1 MIHLKDES
9 TGVPLIAS
17 VKIGEGTLTAVAL
30 DMLPQL
36 QILHPG
42 AHRLLAN
49 LVSY

>member
-1 MIHLKDES
+1 VIHLKDES
-9 TGVPLIAS
+9 TGAPLIAS